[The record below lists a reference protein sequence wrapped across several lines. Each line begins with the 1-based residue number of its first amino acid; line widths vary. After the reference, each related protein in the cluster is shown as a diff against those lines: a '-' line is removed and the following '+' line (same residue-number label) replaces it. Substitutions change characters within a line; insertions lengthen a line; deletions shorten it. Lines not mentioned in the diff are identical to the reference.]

1 MHHAFHEVL
10 DEFDVQAKRRDARH
24 KPVNSSPTLSAMN
37 LTLLPL
43 HQLTFGIHRAPFP
56 LGRVAADLRQVVV
69 EIAFAF
75 LGHAL
80 ARLAQGSMHDE
91 IGVSADRR
99 REVGVVLRR
108 QAEVADR

>member
-1 MHHAFHEVL
+1 MCRPNAVTP
-10 DEFDVQAKRRDARH
+10 VT

-37 LTLLPL
+37 LTFLL

-80 ARLAQGSMHDE
+80 ARLAQRRSMHDE